1 MPNSSN
7 LRAEELDA
15 EELEANELEA
25 DELEADEL
33 EADELE
39 ANELEANE
47 LEVVFPAAAQATAP
61 NLTKSARQT
70 PAEVP
75 SATKRDSRMG
85 GFSRRVKS
93 RT

>member
-15 EELEANELEA
+15 EELDAEELEA
-25 DELEADEL
+25 DELEADEV

-39 ANELEANE
+39 A
-47 LEVVFPAAAQATAP
+47 VFPAAAQAAAP